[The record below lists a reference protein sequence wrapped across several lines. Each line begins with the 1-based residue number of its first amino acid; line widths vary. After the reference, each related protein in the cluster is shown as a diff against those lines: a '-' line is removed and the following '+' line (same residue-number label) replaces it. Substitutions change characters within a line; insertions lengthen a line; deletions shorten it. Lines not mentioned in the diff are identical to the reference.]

1 MDALFLW
8 HNALMENLNEVRI
21 DKWLWAAR
29 FFKTRS
35 LAKKNVE
42 QGKIKVAGQKCKPSR
57 NVQIGDMVIIK
68 KNDMLFEVEVTG
80 LAEKRGSA
88 TIAHTLYK
96 ETEESISNR
105 ESQIILKK
113 AEYYSTPKPD
123 GRPSKK
129 QRRDIKSLQDRF

>member
-1 MDALFLW
+1 MI
-8 HNALMENLNEVRI
+8 RI

-57 NVQIGDMVIIK
+57 NVQLGDAVIIK
-68 KNDMLFEVEVTG
+68 KSDVIWEVHITG

-88 TIAHTLYK
+88 TIAQTLYQ
-96 ETEESISNR
+96 ETEESIKSR
-105 ESQIILKK
+105 ESQTLLKK
-113 AEYYSTPKPD
+113 AEYHSTPKPD
-123 GRPSKK
+123 KRPTKK
-129 QRRDIKSLQDRF
+129 QRRDIKSFKNNN